1 MRRRARCHSRLVPAI
16 PPPITSTSAFSGNGP
31 GYFSGGRA
39 QNGVLM
45 APNRIR
51 LQVDFESYDV
61 LVVGGGLAGL
71 RAAIAAVEA
80 NPRVRVG
87 MVSKVYPMRSHTVSA
102 EGGAAAVMRPEDSY
116 ETHAFDTIKG
126 SDYLADQDVVE
137 AFVREAPVEIIQM
150 EHWGCPWSRDPDG
163 KISARPFGGMTTWR
177 TCFAADK
184 TGFHMLHAV
193 FQTSLKY
200 PQITRHDEAFVTKLL
215 VEDSRCVGVVALD
228 MRSGR
233 FDAITAKSV
242 ILATGGLGRI
252 YAFTTNGNICTGDGM
267 ALAYRA
273 GVGLKDMEMVQF
285 HPTGLPF
292 TGILITEAV
301 RGEGGY
307 LLNNEGER
315 FLKRYVPN
323 KMELGPRDI
332 ISRAMITELEP
343 GRCRAVGRSAPR
355 GGGLPRKERWSRAH
369 GRDPRGDAARDG
381 RGRGRL
387 AHQGGPG
394 EVDPAARRPSRAIR
408 ARQDRGLEPHVQHR
422 AARGAGA
429 GFHARGFADHRRLG
443 ARARR
448 VPRRPRPARFSR
460 ARRRQVPPAHACI
473 PARERPTAPRV
484 PRRPHHEFPAAGE
497 DLLNM
502 PDKRITIRATR
513 YDPDRD
519 EKPRLQS
526 YDIPF
531 YDESM
536 VVLDALNYIKSD
548 IDGSL
553 SYRWSCRMGIC
564 GSCGM
569 MVNGTP
575 KLTCNAFLRDY
586 WPGAITVQPRHN
598 FPLIRDLVIDMDD
611 FMHKLKSI
619 KPWIIRKQE
628 LPLGAGEHHQTNEQ
642 IDDFRQFSECINCML
657 CYAACP
663 VYGLNNEFLGPAAIA
678 LARRYNLDSRDQGL
692 KQRLPVIGDAEAIWE
707 CSFVG
712 ECSVVCPNGVDP
724 AKAIQQTK
732 LDTTMRF
739 VLPYGNRE

>member
-1 MRRRARCHSRLVPAI
+1 M
-16 PPPITSTSAFSGNGP
+16 PPPITRTSHLAGSDP
-31 GYFSGGRA
+31 GYLSGGGA
-39 QNGVLM
+39 QNGVLT

-51 LQVDFESYDV
+51 SQVDFESYDV
-61 LVVGGGLAGL
+61 LIVGGGLAGI

-87 MVSKVYPMRSHTVSA
+87 LVSKVYPMRSHTVSA
-102 EGGAAAVMRPEDSY
+102 EGGAAAALGPGDSY
-116 ETHAFDTIKG
+116 ENHAFDTIKG

-137 AFVREAPVEIIQM
+137 AFVREAPTEIIQM
-150 EHWGCPWSRDPDG
+150 EHWGCPWSRNADG
-163 KISARPFGGMTTWR
+163 SIALRRLAVMSTWR
-177 TCFAADK
+177 TCFAAAK
-184 TGFHMLHAV
+184 SGFHMLHTV
-193 FQTSLKY
+193 LHTSLKY
-200 PQITRHDEAFVTKLL
+200 PQITRHDEAFVPKLL
-215 VEDSRCVGVVALD
+215 IEDSRCVGVVALD
-228 MRSGR
+228 IRTGR
-233 FDAITAKSV
+233 FGAITAKSV
-242 ILATGGLGRI
+242 ILATGGLGRV
-252 YAFTTNGNICTGDGM
+252 YAFTTNGNIGTGEGM

-273 GVGLKDMEMVQF
+273 GAGLKDMEMVQF

-332 ISRAMITELEP
+332 IFRAMITEFET
-343 GRCRAVGRSAPR
+343 
-355 GGGLPRKERWSRAH
+355 
-369 GRDPRGDAARDG
+369 G
-381 RGRGRL
+381 RGFDGPHGKYMHLDVRHLGEKMIDRKLPFMRELGREFV
-387 AHQGGPG
+387 GIDI
-394 EVDPAARRPSRAIR
+394 VKDPIPVRP
-408 ARQDRGLEPHVQHR
+408 VQHYMMGGVDADISGVTPILGLY
-422 AARGAGA
+422 AAGECANVGLN
-429 GFHARGFADHRRLG
+429 GGRRLG

-473 PARERPTAPRV
+473 PARESPTAPRV

-586 WPGAITVQPRHN
+586 WPGAITVQPLNN

-712 ECSVVCPNGVDP
+712 ECSVVCPKGVDP